1 MTISKTFTN
10 ILFLILIFQALC
22 VEPPEYRKIDNFE
35 PFISTPIFENYNMP
49 KDSFEPV
56 SYIDT
61 SSVSTVK
68 CIYLSDDYDLYDIS
82 GLCVNSL
89 KTDVKEEGRKEKIK
103 ASNTFVYDIYF
114 NFCYNLKYT
123 DDCPYNNKQIYYKS
137 VDNNIPCTSLGS
149 GLGTGNKWKKETE
162 IIPGED
168 NTSITRTIL
177 SIEVNQEKSQQHF
190 TYKLACNESTE
201 YSFVEDKS
209 YFKIGDNE
217 AIDILVYIE
226 SKHACAEYN
235 FYFIWKFIQDY
246 KVIFIIILMAFGA
259 FNCVFGKKL
268 VKFTTVSLIVLIITL
283 LVLIFSQYILPSG
296 CAEWI
301 IWVMLA
307 VGLILGGAAG
317 YFVLI
322 YNDKVISFVCGGV
335 AGFFVGQFLFS
346 LFGNRIPANGMV
358 IYWVFIAVSI
368 IVLTVVAWCFKKFIV
383 IFTTS
388 FIGSYCFIRGIS
400 LFAGGFP
407 DETTVIDMRNKG
419 EDEQLSDLLTW
430 EVYVYLAAILILTV
444 LSVYIQFKLNKE
456 TGSDDDEGAPDSNL
470 KPTAE

>member
-1 MTISKTFTN
+1 
-10 ILFLILIFQALC
+10 
-22 VEPPEYRKIDNFE
+22 
-35 PFISTPIFENYNMP
+35 
-49 KDSFEPV
+49 
-56 SYIDT
+56 
-61 SSVSTVK
+61 
-68 CIYLSDDYDLYDIS
+68 
-82 GLCVNSL
+82 
-89 KTDVKEEGRKEKIK
+89 
-103 ASNTFVYDIYF
+103 
-114 NFCYNLKYT
+114 
-123 DDCPYNNKQIYYKS
+123 
-137 VDNNIPCTSLGS
+137 
-149 GLGTGNKWKKETE
+149 
-162 IIPGED
+162 
-168 NTSITRTIL
+168 
-177 SIEVNQEKSQQHF
+177 
-190 TYKLACNESTE
+190 
-201 YSFVEDKS
+201 
-209 YFKIGDNE
+209 
-217 AIDILVYIE
+217 
-226 SKHACAEYN
+226 
-235 FYFIWKFIQDY
+235 
-246 KVIFIIILMAFGA
+246 MAFGA

-307 VGLILGGAAG
+307 VGLILGGTAG
-317 YFVLI
+317 YFVWI

>member
-1 MTISKTFTN
+1 MNTSKTFAN
-10 ILFLILIFQALC
+10 ILFMALIFQALC
-22 VEPPEYRKIDNFE
+22 IELPEYRKIDNFE

-82 GLCVNSL
+82 QLGVNSV
-89 KTDVKEEGRKEKIK
+89 KTKVSEEGRQENITDK
-103 ASNTFVYDIYF
+103 NGNLYYIYF
-114 NFCYNLKYT
+114 NFCYNLKHS
-123 DDCPYNNKQIYYKS
+123 DNCPYDSKQIFYQKS
-137 VDNNIPCTSLGS
+137 GEKCHYLGS
-149 GLGTGNKWKKETE
+149 GLGTGNKWKKEIE
-162 IIPGED
+162 
-168 NTSITRTIL
+168 SIQEGNSTRTIL
-177 SIEVNQEKSQQHF
+177 SIEVNKEEGSSDSF
-190 TYKLACNESTE
+190 TYKLACNKDTE
-201 YSFVEDKS
+201 YSFIRDRS
-209 YFKIGDNE
+209 HFYNTSGI
-217 AIDILVYIE
+217 IDILVYIE
-226 SKHACAEYN
+226 SKHACAEFD

-246 KVIFIIILMAFGA
+246 KVIFVIILMAFGA

-268 VKFTTVSLIVLIITL
+268 VKFTTVSIIVLIVTL

-307 VGLILGGAAG
+307 VGLILGGTAG
-317 YFVLI
+317 YFVWV
-322 YNDKVISFVCGGV
+322 YNEKVIAFVCGGV

-346 LFGNRIPANGMV
+346 LFGNRISANGMV
-358 IYWVFIAVSI
+358 IYWVFIGVSI
-368 IVLTVVAWCFKKFIV
+368 IVLTIMAWCFKKLII

-430 EVYVYLAAILILTV
+430 QVYVYLAAILILTV
-444 LSVYIQFKLNKE
+444 LSVILQFKLNKE
-456 TGSDDDEGAPDSNL
+456 TEDDDDEGAPDTNL